1 MLLSVLDQSL
11 EKSPYFEGAHR
22 DGASSYIVLNHMFM
36 PYRFGDQVEEYW
48 SLVNDATLWDVAAE
62 RQVEISGTD
71 AAAFVDLLVPR
82 NLDRCGVG
90 QCRYV
95 VVTDADGYIINDPV
109 LSRLDKNRY
118 WLSAA
123 DSDLILWAK
132 GVACFAGMDVMI
144 EEPQAAP
151 LQIQGNRSRDIL
163 VCLLGDKISELKHYH
178 ITEAELD
185 GMPLLVSR
193 TGWSGDLGYEIYLL
207 DTSRALELWERVKMA
222 GKDFKLR
229 VTGPNTIRRVEAGII
244 AMRSDFPA
252 KTTPYHVG
260 LERLV
265 DLNKA
270 ADFIGKA
277 ALERISREGVEWKLV
292 GLEFEAVPESPEAA
306 SFAGRTV
313 LNGNHPVGTTTVV
326 VFSPRLKRM
335 IGYARVATNAA
346 KLGTSVQ
353 VDGRKGRQTARVVSR
368 PFLDAAKLEPR
379 R

>member
-1 MLLSVLDQSL
+1 MLLSVIDQSL

-123 DSDLILWAK
+123 DSELILWAK

-163 VCLLGDKISELKHYH
+163 VCLLGDKISELKYYH

-207 DTSRALELWERVKMA
+207 DTSRALELWER
-222 GKDFKLR
+222 
-229 VTGPNTIRRVEAGII
+229 
-244 AMRSDFPA
+244 
-252 KTTPYHVG
+252 
-260 LERLV
+260 
-265 DLNKA
+265 
-270 ADFIGKA
+270 
-277 ALERISREGVEWKLV
+277 
-292 GLEFEAVPESPEAA
+292 
-306 SFAGRTV
+306 
-313 LNGNHPVGTTTVV
+313 
-326 VFSPRLKRM
+326 
-335 IGYARVATNAA
+335 
-346 KLGTSVQ
+346 
-353 VDGRKGRQTARVVSR
+353 
-368 PFLDAAKLEPR
+368 
-379 R
+379 